1 MVKPSVVE
9 VCDIINTS
17 LDEDILPSPNNLPT
31 IKRTKAKNK
40 VAKKILPLLGSHNEK
55 ESQQSAQHL
64 LNEFNLF
71 SVKTWKN

>member
-1 MVKPSVVE
+1 MTPREGNSLK
-9 VCDIINTS
+9 CDRAC
-17 LDEDILPSPNNLPT
+17 NLPT

-40 VAKKILPLLGSHNEK
+40 VAEKILPLLGSHNEK

-64 LNEFNLF
+64 LNEFNSF